1 MGAREITGAV
11 AAIALIAASGPAA
24 AQQRPL
30 ATEDPETVGSGLVLI
45 EAGIDHV
52 RDQRYVVSG
61 LGGHLT
67 SAPRLGVSVGLSR
80 IAEFQLDGM
89 SINRLEIAR
98 RVPAPLSGMLEV
110 DGDRVESLEDLVVGM
125 KVRVLGER
133 SAFPGIGFRFATKL
147 PNAGNEAGLG
157 LDTTDFFASVLA
169 GKTIRSTRV
178 VLNLGLG
185 ILGDPT
191 RGDRQNS
198 TPTYGLSIAQAIAR
212 GVEIVGEVSGRANT
226 RRGPP
231 PPGTG
236 SAGSVRLGGRITRGP
251 VRIDGALLYGL
262 TPNDGSIGGTVG
274 FTWVFRAFS
283 LE

>member
-1 MGAREITGAV
+1 MRAREITGAL
-11 AAIALIAASGPAA
+11 AAMALMAASGPAA

-30 ATEDPETVGSGLVLI
+30 ATEDPETVDTGLVLI
-45 EAGIDHV
+45 EAGVDHV
-52 RDQRYVVSG
+52 RNRRYGVSG

-67 SAPRLGVSVGLSR
+67 GFPRLGVSVGLSR

-89 SINRLEIAR
+89 SINRLRITR

-110 DGDRVESLEDLVVGM
+110 EGDRAESLEDLVVGM
-125 KVRVLGER
+125 KVRILGER
-133 SAFPGIGFRFATKL
+133 TLLPGIGFRFATKL

-169 GKTIRSTRV
+169 GKTIRSTRFV
-178 VLNLGLG
+178 INIGMG

-198 TPTYGLSIAQAIAR
+198 TPLYGLSIAHAIAR
-212 GVEIVGEVSGRANT
+212 GVEIVGEVAGRTST
-226 RRGPP
+226 RRGAP

-236 SAGSVRLGGRITRGP
+236 SGGSARLGGRITRGP
-251 VRIDGALLYGL
+251 VRFDAALLYGL
-262 TPNDGSIGGTVG
+262 TPDDGSVGGTIG

-283 LE
+283 LQ

>member
-1 MGAREITGAV
+1 MRAREIGGAL
-11 AAIALIAASGPAA
+11 AAIVLTAASDPAA

-30 ATEDPETVGSGLVLI
+30 VTEDPETVGTGLVLI
-45 EAGIDHV
+45 EAGADHV
-52 RDQRYVVSG
+52 RDHRYVVSG

-67 SAPRLGVSVGLSR
+67 SFPRLGVSIGLSR

-89 SINRLEIAR
+89 SINRLQIMR

-110 DGDRVESLEDLVVGM
+110 DGDRVESLDDLVVGM
-125 KVRVLGER
+125 KVQVLGER
-133 SAFPGIGFRFATKL
+133 TALPGIGLRFATKL

-169 GKTIRSTRV
+169 GKTIRSTRFV
-178 VLNLGLG
+178 VNVGLG

-198 TPTYGLSIAQAIAR
+198 APTYGLSIAHAIAR
-212 GVEIVGEVSGRANT
+212 GVEIVAEIAGRANT

-231 PPGTG
+231 PPGTER
-236 SAGSVRLGGRITRGP
+236 AGSIRLGGRVTRGQL
-251 VRIDGALLYGL
+251 RFDAALLYGL
-262 TPNDGSIGGTVG
+262 TPNEGSIGVTAGLTL
-274 FTWVFRAFS
+274 VFRAFS
-283 LE
+283 LQ